1 MNQQQLGTFAF
12 ERLPT
17 YLSNRF
23 VLGKSIRRN
32 NLRQGQKL
40 IAISKNTADP
50 FYFVAEILGF
60 GSRYDLDDTHCII
73 PTTPPNIDDDPLVKG
88 NIERHLED
96 FDPEYDEVPDPVLFT
111 RSAQELADTEC
122 LEESV
127 RIYDAEMSPIG
138 LSDEGFDAFES
149 SQPIL
154 IAKSLRRVQ
163 KAHIALQRHG
173 EFQNWV
179 SPRFSPLS
187 FFELLPKSNHN
198 AKEA

>member
-1 MNQQQLGTFAF
+1 MNQQQFRTVAS

-23 VLGKSIRRN
+23 TLGKTIRRN

-40 IAISKNTADP
+40 IAMSKNPADP
-50 FYFVAEILGF
+50 FYFVGEVMGF
-60 GSRYDLDDTHCII
+60 GSLYDLGESGSSIS
-73 PTTPPNIDDDPLVKG
+73 PKAVNIDADPLLKR
-88 NIERHLED
+88 NIERYLED
-96 FDPEYDEVPDPVLFT
+96 FDPEYDDVPDPVLLV
-111 RSAQELADTEC
+111 RSAEELADVDC

-138 LSDEGFDAFES
+138 LSDEGFAAFES
-149 SQPIL
+149 SEPIL
-154 IAKSLRRVQ
+154 IVKSLRRVQ
-163 KAHIALQRHG
+163 KKYIALQRHG
-173 EFQNWV
+173 CFQNWV

-187 FFELLPKSNHN
+187 FFELLLKSNHN